1 MGACMK
7 PPRLAIVTSMVH
19 GITLY
24 KYIHLRRDKFSM
36 GKTTIIAQQ
45 ISQVHYVEVH
55 TMNLLCRWTEI

>member
-45 ISQVHYVEVH
+45 ISQVSR
-55 TMNLLCRWTEI
+55 LLPKERQTDESF